1 MAAPGRLN
9 QDLFTN
15 SSNPNTGVS
24 GSFAPDA
31 GVNYVTVIAFFQG
44 VSATAVSATYGATY
58 GGVAMTEINRNANQV
73 DQDRATVLI
82 FGIRTTSTAS
92 ATVEITCSE
101 NCASSAAFVQALS
114 NVPGSTD
121 LDAVSAVG
129 NDGTS
134 TASNS
139 SSFSV
144 PNADDNNI
152 TIGGIGVQ
160 GGDAGP
166 FTPGSGFTELV
177 DSETGADTVNDLSLF
192 VQSIT
197 QGTASEL
204 NFNATWT
211 LSDGFGAVAASFIG
225 TAGEDIELS
234 ATMAAVSG
242 SSASTVLISDISATM
257 AAVSGSSAR
266 INQMIDLAGT
276 TTIIS
281 GTVAPRLVKDI
292 DLAGTLTALSSSD
305 VTELIKKQVS
315 GTMAA
320 VSGGSADATPFV
332 GFRATGAAVSGGRA
346 NADPPVPAVLPPT
359 LAETFITRQ
368 APVLLIDLFFDSA
381 ELNIWTLPFPKVV
394 EGKEY
399 VPLAGVTDGFS
410 FRNSLDLRGLDSSLQ
425 VSGQSQEIL
434 TYALT
439 EEFQNRLA
447 RVRLA
452 NLDEDLNISAVET
465 IHIGYMTNMPITDDD
480 QESTVSI
487 VIESIFR
494 SVNAPETFR
503 LSKADQALIDP
514 DDTFFDFFETAKVT
528 SPAFGSTV

>member
-9 QDLFTN
+9 SNLFVN

-24 GSFAPDA
+24 GSFTPNA
-31 GVNYVTVIAFFQG
+31 GVNYVTVIAFYQG
-44 VSATAVSATYGATY
+44 ASATAASATYSATY

-82 FGIRTTSTAS
+82 FGIRTTSTA
-92 ATVEITCSE
+92 AVTVEITCSE
-101 NCASSAAFVQALS
+101 NCASTALFVQALS

-134 TASNS
+134 TPSVS
-139 SSFSV
+139 STFNV
-144 PNADDNNI
+144 ANVDDNTI

-166 FTPGSGFTELV
+166 FTPGSGWTEIV

-192 VQSIT
+192 VQSRT
-197 QGTASEL
+197 QGAAATLS
-204 NFNATWT
+204 FNATWN

-225 TAGEDIELS
+225 TAGDTVDLS
-234 ATMAAVSG
+234 ATMTAVSG
-242 SSASTVLISDISATM
+242 SSASTTVIQSLAATM
-257 AAVSGSSAR
+257 AAASGSASR
-266 INQMIDLAGT
+266 LNQMIDLAGT
-276 TTIIS
+276 TAIVS
-281 GTVAPRLVKDI
+281 GTVPPRLVKEI
-292 DLAGTLTALSSSD
+292 DLAGTIASLSSSD
-305 VTELIKKQVS
+305 ANELIKKQVS

-320 VSGGSADATPFV
+320 VSGGTADATPFV
-332 GFRATGAAVSGGRA
+332 GFRATGAAASGGRA

-381 ELNIWTLPFPKVV
+381 ELNIWTRPFPRVF

-399 VPLAGVTDGFS
+399 VPLAGVTEGFS
-410 FRNSLDLRGLDSSLQ
+410 FRNSLDLAGLDSSLQ

-434 TYALT
+434 SYALT

-452 NLDEDLNISAVET
+452 NLDEDGEISAVET
-465 IHIGYMTNMPITDDD
+465 IHVGFMTNMPITDDN
-480 QESTVSI
+480 ERSTVSI
-487 VIESIFR
+487 VIESVFK
-494 SVNAPETFR
+494 SVNSPETFR
-503 LSKADQALIDP
+503 LSSADQALIDA
-514 DDTFFDFFETAKVT
+514 DDSFFDFFETAKVT
-528 SPAFGSTV
+528 SPAFGSTT